1 MLQFFVLARSVM
13 LSLMFIC
20 ATLTGCLGEKN
31 SEDLGGVG
39 DYTVT
44 WNQKNFRSI
53 EGTEFMDDGGNLTLK
68 FVLDAD
74 DVMEEGYTHYLV
86 EFIVKWNETDEVQDP
101 NGPQEQ
107 ASCVISINEMLRD
120 QLTASLYHDE
130 IDEDLTVEG
139 TNNPGGD
146 GIILKHRF
154 SKQGWTWA
162 RDIAESSQ
170 ELEDGTDIYYISNY
184 SESQLV
190 ENLSVGS
197 TVALGEYTIN
207 LNLET
212 ITGGD
217 SSCPHN
223 EQGEEVNYRMN
234 HWHRKLSIEPTI
246 S

>member
-1 MLQFFVLARSVM
+1 MLG
-13 LSLMFIC
+13 LMFIC
-20 ATLTGCLGEKN
+20 AILTGCLSEDN
-31 SEDLGGVG
+31 SEELGGVG

-53 EGTEFMDDGGNLTLK
+53 EGTEFIDDGGNLTLTYDLSAENVK
-68 FVLDAD
+68 
-74 DVMEEGYTHYLV
+74 EEGYIHYLV

-120 QLTASLYHDE
+120 QVTASLFHDE
-130 IDEDLTVEG
+130 IDEEVSIEG

-154 SKQGWTWA
+154 SKNGWTWA
-162 RDIAESSQ
+162 RDIAESSR
-170 ELEDGTDIYYISNY
+170 ELEDGTDIYYITNY

-190 ENLSVGS
+190 ENLSVGE
-197 TVALGEYTIN
+197 TVAHGQYTIN

-217 SSCPHN
+217 SSCPHT

-234 HWHRKLSIEPTI
+234 HWHRKLTIEPTEAYH
-246 S
+246 